1 MTQVIKFS
9 EAVTIGL
16 HAMVYLAAHPGRQVP
31 LGEVA
36 AAFKVSEAHLAKVMQ
51 RLGKAGLVK
60 GSRGPTGG
68 YVLSRTADA
77 IPLLEIY
84 EAIEGAFV
92 PRFCLFAEPM
102 CGHVCCGVGEVMG
115 KLNVQ
120 MKEYLSATVLSA
132 LVKAQ
137 ATVKKGKKS

>member
-9 EAVTIGL
+9 EAVTIGV
-16 HAMVYLAAHPGRQVP
+16 HSMVYLASHPGRQVP
-31 LGEVA
+31 LNEVA
-36 AAFKVSEAHLAKVMQ
+36 EAFKVSVAHLSKVMQ

-68 YVLSRTADA
+68 YMLVRSAADTR
-77 IPLLEIY
+77 LLEIY
-84 EAIEGAFV
+84 EAIEGPFV

-102 CGHVCCGVGEVMG
+102 CGQVCCGVGDVLG
-115 KLNVQ
+115 QLNVQ
-120 MKEYLSATVLSA
+120 MKTYLSETALIA

-137 ATVKKGKKS
+137 TKVQKGKKA